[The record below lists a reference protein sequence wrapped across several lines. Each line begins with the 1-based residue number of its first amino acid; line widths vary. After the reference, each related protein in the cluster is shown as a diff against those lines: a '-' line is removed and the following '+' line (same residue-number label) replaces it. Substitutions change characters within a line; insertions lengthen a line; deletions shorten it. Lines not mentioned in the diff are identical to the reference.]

1 MNSATIAAAI
11 RDRIEALTPADQSGP
26 DDVFR
31 VFIGLDTTQQ
41 GSRVG
46 YLTPVGGI
54 RAAGKVNRCN
64 TWQTSFELVMYYLET
79 PAEPGQVGQL
89 ERAVADSE
97 DILDDL
103 YTWASTTSGIQRID
117 PSQAQ
122 AADNND
128 GSIVIVRQFSIEFE
142 R

>member
-1 MNSATIAAAI
+1 
-11 RDRIEALTPADQSGP
+11 
-26 DDVFR
+26 
-31 VFIGLDTTQQ
+31 
-41 GSRVG
+41 
-46 YLTPVGGI
+46 
-54 RAAGKVNRCN
+54 
-64 TWQTSFELVMYYLET
+64 MYYLET

-103 YTWASTTSGIQRID
+103 YTWSSTTSGIHRID